1 MIRLDGCKPT
11 LLASYMKGMGVF
23 RVTAE
28 QKDSDVRVFW
38 ERDRLVL
45 ETNYSGDELVDFLLS
60 KYEPSPVISPWS
72 NDTYV
77 KCVDLGE
84 PIKRLPRMGRYAAAV
99 DSTEQVRQAFRES
112 EGLDGEVTKK
122 DISGEAKARFL
133 RLCRNMWPDSAVEWL
148 DAAAVLTPGKPSF
161 HPMFGTGGNDGRFDM
176 SINFITRLRMV
187 FADKPSAS
195 RRWLEAA
202 LFGGDAALAKLTTP
216 GHDPRGSGRPN
227 SGSGYT
233 GRDVSNPWEY
243 ILMLEGMLMFG
254 GGISRR
260 TGQRA
265 GRSTFPFVVDSTKA
279 GYATAADEKDHGE
292 IWLPL
297 WGRPASYGETRLVL
311 REGRASYGNRRVR
324 TGADFALAASRLGV
338 ERGLEGFRRFGV
350 LERKGRAYLSV
361 DMGQVSVRDVPQA
374 GLVRD
379 IWPWYERI
387 LRFVMRDKNK
397 VPQSLRMAVR
407 ELEGRVIYLCW
418 NPGPRAVQSLLVGL
432 GRLERMVSTRT
443 WSDGS
448 DVVPFPG
455 WLSADW
461 LDAANDGTAEFR
473 LAAAAASI
481 QKTDDVGY
489 VRENLERVKLVDGR
503 WVAVPVSGS
512 CVWREGAT
520 LADNLGR
527 ICIRRTIEGK
537 AAELGAPPL
546 GGWFPAPLGDVET
559 FLVGVLDEAK
569 ITDLLLPLSMMRAGD
584 MEDDA
589 GMGTQIPVPA
599 AYALMKAVYD
609 TPNVSPGAAPL
620 KLLEAGRPADALG
633 QAWSKARA
641 SGMLDGLAVPNDPPA
656 SVAGR
661 LLGSIVFPVGCG
673 RKALLEAA
681 MLREPARV
689 VE

>member
-11 LLASYMKGMGVF
+11 SLASYMKGMGVF

-28 QKDSDVRVFW
+28 QKDSDVRAFW

-45 ETNYSGDELVDFLLS
+45 ETNYSRDELVDFLLS

-72 NDTYV
+72 YGTYV
-77 KCVDLGE
+77 KRVDLDE
-84 PIKRLPRMGRYAAAV
+84 PIRGLPRMGRYTAAV
-99 DSTEQVRQAFRES
+99 KSTERVLLAFHES
-112 EGLDGEVTKK
+112 EGLDGEITKE
-122 DISGEAKARFL
+122 DISGEAKTRFL

-148 DAAAVLTPGKPSF
+148 DAAAVMMPGKPSF
-161 HPMFGTGGNDGRFDM
+161 HPMFGTGGNDGHFDM

-195 RRWLEAA
+195 RGWLEAA
-202 LFGGDAALAKLTTP
+202 LFGGDAALAKLTTS

-227 SGSGYT
+227 SGSRYT

-265 GRSTFPFVVDSTKA
+265 GWSTFPFVVDSTQA

-311 REGRASYGNRRVR
+311 REGRASYGNKRVR

-338 ERGLEGFRRFGV
+338 ARGLEGFRRFGV
-350 LERKGRAYLSV
+350 LERKGKAYLSV
-361 DMGQVSVRDVPQA
+361 DMGQVSVGDVPQA

-379 IWPWYERI
+379 IWTWYEQI
-387 LRFVMRDKNK
+387 LSFTRGGKA
-397 VPQSLRMAVR
+397 PQSLKMAVR
-407 ELEGRVIYLCW
+407 ELEGRVIDLCG

-432 GRLERMVSTRT
+432 GRLERMVSART
-443 WSDGS
+443 WSRRSG
-448 DVVPFPG
+448 VVPFPG

-473 LAAAAASI
+473 LAAATASI
-481 QKTDDVGY
+481 QKADDVGY

-569 ITDLLLPLSMMRAGD
+569 ITDLLLPLSMIRVGD
-584 MEDDA
+584 TGDDA

-609 TPNVSPGAAPL
+609 TPSVSPGAAPL

-633 QAWSKARA
+633 QAWSRARA

-661 LLGSIVFPVGCG
+661 LLGSIVFPVGRG